1 MTNSEKHLLILG
13 SGDFAIDV
21 ADWISEIGG
30 WHVSGFVQNVDSQ
43 QNSELEGRPI
53 YWIGEAFQS
62 HPNAWSICALGS
74 LRRTTIIEQAAA
86 AGARFATL
94 VHPFTRVSGQAELGE
109 GSIVSPGALI
119 SAKTRI
125 GNHVIINRGASI
137 GHHVE
142 IGDFAFIA
150 PDACI
155 CGSCVIGAGAYIGAG
170 AVVRDHVLVGSG
182 ALVGAGAVV
191 TRNVSESTRVTGVPA
206 RPQVNNPAA
215 QS

>member
-1 MTNSEKHLLILG
+1 MNKSEKHLLILG

-30 WHVSGFVQNVDSQ
+30 WHVSGFAQNVDSQ
-43 QNSELEGRPI
+43 LNSELEGRPI
-53 YWIGEAFQS
+53 YWIDEAFQH
-62 HPNAWSICALGS
+62 HPGAWAVCALGS

-86 AGARFATL
+86 AGAQFATL

-109 GSIVSPGALI
+109 GSIVCPGALI

-125 GNHVIINRGASI
+125 GKHVIVNRGASI

-142 IGDFAFIA
+142 IGDFVFIA

-155 CGSCVIGAGAYIGAG
+155 CGSCVIGTGAYIGAG
-170 AVVRDHVLVGSG
+170 AVLRDHIVVGAG

-191 TRNVSESTRVTGVPA
+191 TKDVPENTRVTGVPA
-206 RPQVNNPAA
+206 RSQVKNPAA
-215 QS
+215 RS